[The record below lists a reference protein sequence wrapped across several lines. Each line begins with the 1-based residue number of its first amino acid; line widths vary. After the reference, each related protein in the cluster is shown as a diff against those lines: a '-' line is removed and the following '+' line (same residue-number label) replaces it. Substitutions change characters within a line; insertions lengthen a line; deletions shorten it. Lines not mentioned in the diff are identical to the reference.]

1 MDSKGDQHLSDP
13 QKLEAYL
20 QERIQQIE
28 ETLDDDEN
36 FCNREIDATNKY
48 IEKTEKKFHEKIHEL
63 KAKLEDIRVKN
74 KKTSEENKAQFNN
87 DITEVIDLFRANN
100 YDQARKKFE
109 DCEKRFEQRTT
120 CIQQVPKLR
129 MKESD
134 IDELFTTSECKINK
148 PAVQPIPVAALV
160 LQRSTIN
167 DNDYDDE
174 SNGKDQ
180 SQINR
185 KQKLRQ
191 EKIIESVN
199 MNRNDEETEEDKKD
213 LTGKDSDLSTFGIQ
227 SKRAAAQSTTEHT
240 NTTTNVNQ
248 APVTTT
254 ERGPRFRFSTRLN
267 PPSTNSNISFSGR
280 RIPSSSSMPNSN
292 VNSYN
297 TREQIRATVAPPT
310 TTQQQTT
317 LVANN
322 IGQRLPL
329 TPVSHYR
336 HEPNML
342 VLLTCNA
349 KYIVLYKGLLNR
361 VDNWHLG
368 VVERGVQKEYPL
380 NWHDGLII
388 SMGWIIN
395 DDIYMFTERE
405 FFIYSI
411 GLRIKLNSRMLPRS
425 DDDEPETNYSH
436 RGIGAVYDKYIY
448 HIYTNRSCHWT
459 LTHYSREKFV
469 SLNDYDLTMLF
480 PDVERFIHFCV
491 NDKTMNFLVQMNDA
505 SYGVVFCWTNN
516 FKTNEKM
523 PAIRFPIA
531 RNPLTICSAFIQCLN
546 QYIIFVNDP
555 SINILHILS
564 TEKYLQAYREEC
576 HAMCHVAVKNEIILL
591 TNNSI
596 SSINLNQ
603 SNSFFSQFSP
613 RYTSDI

>member
-1 MDSKGDQHLSDP
+1 MDSKSDQHFLSDP
-13 QKLEAYL
+13 QKLVEYL
-20 QERIQQIE
+20 GTSIQEIQ

-48 IEKTEKKFHEKIHEL
+48 IEKVEKKFHEKIREL

-74 KKTSEENKAQFNN
+74 KKTSEENKEQFYNYF
-87 DITEVIDLFRANN
+87 TEVDSLLNAKN
-100 YDQARKKFE
+100 YDQALKKFK

-120 CIQQVPKLR
+120 YIQQIPKLR
-129 MKESD
+129 IKESD
-134 IDELFTTSECKINK
+134 IDELFTSECKTNK
-148 PAVQPIPVAALV
+148 PAVQLIPVAPSI

-167 DNDYDDE
+167 DNDDDDDE
-174 SNGKDQ
+174 SNGKNQ

-199 MNRNDEETEEDKKD
+199 MNQNDEETEEDKD
-213 LTGKDSDLSTFGIQ
+213 LKEKDSDLSTFGIQ
-227 SKRAAAQSTTEHT
+227 SKRAAAQSTTENT
-240 NTTTNVNQ
+240 NAITNVNQ

-254 ERGPRFRFSTRLN
+254 NLGPRFRFSTRLN
-267 PPSTNSNISFSGR
+267 PPSTNPNTSFSGR
-280 RIPSSSSMPNSN
+280 NIPSSSSMPNSN

-297 TREQIRATVAPPT
+297 TREHIRATAPPPT
-310 TTQQQTT
+310 TTQQQTR
-317 LVANN
+317 LVANTT
-322 IGQRLPL
+322 GQRLLL

-349 KYIVLYKGLLNR
+349 KYIVLYKGSLNR
-361 VDNWHLG
+361 VDSWHLG

-380 NWHDGLII
+380 TWHEGLII

-405 FFIYSI
+405 VFIYSI
-411 GLRIKLNSRMLPRS
+411 ARRIKLDSRMLPRS

-459 LTHYSREKFV
+459 LTHYLREKLV
-469 SLNDYDLTMLF
+469 SLTDYDLTILF

-491 NDKTMNFLVQMNDA
+491 NDITMNFLVQMNDE
-505 SYGVVFCWTNN
+505 SYGVVFCGTNN

-523 PAIRFPIA
+523 PAIRFPRA
-531 RNPLTICSAFIQCLN
+531 QKPLTICSAFIRCLN

-555 SINILHILS
+555 SIDILHILS
-564 TEKYLQAYREEC
+564 TEKYLQAYRQDC
-576 HAMCHVAVKNEIILL
+576 HAMCHVGFKNEIILL

-613 RYTSDI
+613 